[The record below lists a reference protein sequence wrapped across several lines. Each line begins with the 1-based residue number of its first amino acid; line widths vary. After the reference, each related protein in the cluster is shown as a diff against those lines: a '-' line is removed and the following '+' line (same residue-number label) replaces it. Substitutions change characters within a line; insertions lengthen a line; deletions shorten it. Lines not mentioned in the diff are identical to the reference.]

1 MKLDR
6 RAFIKRTGATAAG
19 VGLLSTFPSLLFGC
33 NAKPIYKVS
42 LAEWSLHKALYA
54 GEMNNLDFPVMAKND
69 FGIDG
74 IEYVNSFFKKEIK
87 EKNYLNKLKQVC
99 DDNEVKSLLIMVDGE
114 GQLGNADKKAK
125 QTAVEN
131 HYKWV
136 DAAVFLGCH
145 SIRVNAGGQGTP
157 EELAKA
163 VVDGLGSL
171 TEYGAK
177 NKINIIVENHGGY
190 SSNGKWL
197 SDVISKVDSPYCGTL
212 PDFGNFN
219 ISGTE
224 QYDRYK
230 GMEELMPYAKG
241 VSAKSYDF
249 DEEGNETMMDY
260 TRIMNIVKDS
270 GYKGYIGIEYEGSKL
285 SEKEGIIATK
295 ALLDKVIAE
304 M

>member
-1 MKLDR
+1 MKFDR
-6 RAFIKRTGATAAG
+6 RTFIKKTGATAAG
-19 VGLLSTFPSLLFGC
+19 VGLLSAFPSLLFGYD
-33 NAKPIYKVS
+33 NKPFNIS
-42 LAEWSLHKALYA
+42 LAEWSLHKALNA

-69 FGIDG
+69 YGINA
-74 IEYVNSFFKKEIK
+74 IEYVSSFFKNEVKD
-87 EKNYLNKLKQVC
+87 KNYLKQLKQVC
-99 DDNEVKSLLIMVDGE
+99 ADNGVKSLLIMVDGE
-114 GQLGNADKKAK
+114 GQLGNANKEARK
-125 QTAVEN
+125 TAVEN

-136 DAAVFLGCH
+136 NAAVFLGCH
-145 SIRVNAGGQGTP
+145 SIRVNAGGQGSP

-171 TEYGAK
+171 TEYGAE

-197 SDVISKVDSPYCGTL
+197 SDVISKVNNPYCGTL

-230 GMEELMPYAKG
+230 GIKELMPYAKG

-249 DEEGNETMMDY
+249 DDEGNETMMDFY
-260 TRIMNIVKDS
+260 RILNIVKES

-285 SEKEGIIATK
+285 SEHDGILATK
-295 ALLDKVIAE
+295 ALLEKVMAE
-304 M
+304 MQ